1 MALFCRKN
9 LSPLQRRSLVSFSGM
24 VGGAGGI
31 TIIVRGAMEHA
42 HPSQAAIY
50 GLAVLAAAP
59 VGALIFIAGRY
70 LARETDEFVRMLVVK
85 AMLWGFGVTMMA
97 DTIYSYLAE
106 YAGFERVNGMLQMLN
121 IDVFCVAAA
130 IALRLMARG
139 YASGNESGNEIGRY
153 E

>member
-1 MALFCRKN
+1 MALFCRKS
-9 LSPLQRRSLVSFSGM
+9 LSPLQRRSLTGFCGM

-31 TIIVRGAMEHA
+31 TIIVHDAMEHA
-42 HPSQAAIY
+42 RPSRAGIY
-50 GLAVLAAAP
+50 GLAGLAAVP

-85 AMLWGFGVTMMA
+85 AMLWGFGVTMVA
-97 DTIYSYLAE
+97 DTVYSYLAE
-106 YAGFERVNGMLQMLN
+106 YAGFGRVNGMLQMLN

-130 IALRLMARG
+130 VALRLMARG
-139 YASGNESGNEIGRY
+139 YASGNESVSESGGY